1 MVVYNF
7 INKSINNGMGYDIK
21 FKNRAIEY
29 KNEGHTYKE
38 TCKVFKISEMT
49 LTRWIKKERE
59 GKLGKVKIQV
69 RKPKKICP
77 NKLVEYIEVHPDAYL
92 VEIAEEFNCSDVAIS
107 KALKKLNI
115 TRKKRLLRTKSNVQ
129 RKQKNIQMK

>member
-1 MVVYNF
+1 MIVYNF
-7 INKSINNGMGYDIK
+7 VNQSINNSMGYDIK

-29 KNEGHTYKE
+29 RNEGHTYKE

-49 LTRWIKKERE
+49 LTRWIKKEKE
-59 GKLGKVKIQV
+59 GKLGEVKVQV

-77 NKLVEYIEVHPDAYL
+77 NKLIKYIDAHPDAYL

-115 TRKKRLLRTKSNVQ
+115 TRKKRPLRTKSNVH
-129 RKQKNIQMK
+129 RK